1 MLVWKITVLASTYL
15 HMNISISTTASN
27 LKTCT
32 LHINPHFRLP
42 RSQLILRL
50 NNRNIYIMHT
60 LAKKLQQC
68 SSGSWKS
75 NMVQDIF
82 CFTTRVI
89 GWARGARHHRQRG
102 VRGERGGGCGGG
114 LGGGGAQAQRGS
126 GVQRGWA
133 YQVQRGRRPERTR
146 EKRKESKREIEMTWH
161 KASFTSRTER
171 DVCTS

>member
-102 VRGERGGGCGGG
+102 GAGRERRGLRW
-114 LGGGGAQAQRGS
+114 
-126 GVQRGWA
+126 WA
-133 YQVQRGRRPERTR
+133 RRRRRTSAKGKRRPERMSVSSAKGTAAR
-146 EKRKESKREIEMTWH
+146 EDEGEEKGK
-161 KASFTSRTER
+161 
-171 DVCTS
+171 